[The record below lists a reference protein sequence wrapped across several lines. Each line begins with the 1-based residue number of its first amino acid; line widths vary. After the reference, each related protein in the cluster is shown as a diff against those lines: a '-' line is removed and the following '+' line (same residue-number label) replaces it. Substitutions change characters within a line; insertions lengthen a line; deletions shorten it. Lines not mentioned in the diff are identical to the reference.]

1 MKEHAHILVA
11 DDEEVIR
18 EACDRIL
25 KRLGHQVALAVD
37 GGQAARLIEAQTF
50 HLIILDIKM
59 PVMDGMDVL
68 KMSVQI
74 QPRTPV
80 VVITG
85 HGTAKTAHD
94 ALSAGALI
102 VLTKPFSPV
111 ELRKAVADALARA

>member
-59 PVMDGMDVL
+59 PV
-68 KMSVQI
+68 QI